1 MGANAYLCGQNPTI
15 ADCELIPVLN
25 RMCSGG
31 VDHVPTTCLDD
42 FGEVKEYVARFMEIE
57 EVKRWYAS
65 QRE

>member
-1 MGANAYLCGQNPTI
+1 
-15 ADCELIPVLN
+15 
-25 RMCSGG
+25 
-31 VDHVPTTCLDD
+31 LDD